1 MKTKKN
7 KKICKK
13 IKILLDR
20 FTGLD
25 IVVLGIGDRLTAID
39 DAKKKI
45 RGFHPRLKEEKMEK
59 FNNTPE
65 DVEIASALTDDELRA
80 RIELYQKILES
91 RKPVNMVSIDWTGI
105 VQDIRKG
112 KPYFAEVKNV
122 NGEMKLNFL
131 TTIMYEGKRFNAT
144 ATAVFRGELPEGTIV
159 KFREGASWK
168 NDYTYYGVVKPNGI
182 EKINEIEA
190 KRLLGIIK

>member
-1 MKTKKN
+1 MKN
-7 KKICKK
+7 
-13 IKILLDR
+13 
-20 FTGLD
+20 
-25 IVVLGIGDRLTAID
+25 
-39 DAKKKI
+39 
-45 RGFHPRLKEEKMEK
+45 LKEM
-59 FNNTPE
+59 T
-65 DVEIASALTDDELRA
+65 DQEIQEL
-80 RIELYQKILES
+80 IQKATEELES
-91 RKPVNMVSIDWTGI
+91 RKPKNLISIDWTGI

-131 TTIMYEGKRFNAT
+131 STIMYEGKRFNAT

>member
-1 MKTKKN
+1 MIN
-7 KKICKK
+7 
-13 IKILLDR
+13 
-20 FTGLD
+20 
-25 IVVLGIGDRLTAID
+25 
-39 DAKKKI
+39 
-45 RGFHPRLKEEKMEK
+45 LKEM
-59 FNNTPE
+59 T
-65 DVEIASALTDDELRA
+65 DQEIQEL
-80 RIELYQKILES
+80 IQKATEELES
-91 RKPVNMVSIDWTGI
+91 RKPKNLISIDWTGI

-131 TTIMYEGKRFNAT
+131 STIMYEGKRFNAT

>member
-1 MKTKKN
+1 MKN
-7 KKICKK
+7 
-13 IKILLDR
+13 
-20 FTGLD
+20 
-25 IVVLGIGDRLTAID
+25 
-39 DAKKKI
+39 
-45 RGFHPRLKEEKMEK
+45 LKEM
-59 FNNTPE
+59 T
-65 DVEIASALTDDELRA
+65 DQEIQEL
-80 RIELYQKILES
+80 IQKATEELES
-91 RKPVNMVSIDWTGI
+91 RKPKNLISIDWTGI

-131 TTIMYEGKRFNAT
+131 STIMYEGKRFNAT

-168 NDYTYYGVVKPNGI
+168 NDYTYYGAVKPNGI

>member
-1 MKTKKN
+1 MEN
-7 KKICKK
+7 
-13 IKILLDR
+13 
-20 FTGLD
+20 
-25 IVVLGIGDRLTAID
+25 
-39 DAKKKI
+39 
-45 RGFHPRLKEEKMEK
+45 LKEM
-59 FNNTPE
+59 T
-65 DVEIASALTDDELRA
+65 DQEIQEL
-80 RIELYQKILES
+80 IQKATEELES
-91 RKPVNMVSIDWTGI
+91 RKPKNLISIDWTGI

-131 TTIMYEGKRFNAT
+131 STIMYEGKRFNAT

>member
-1 MKTKKN
+1 MKN
-7 KKICKK
+7 
-13 IKILLDR
+13 
-20 FTGLD
+20 
-25 IVVLGIGDRLTAID
+25 
-39 DAKKKI
+39 
-45 RGFHPRLKEEKMEK
+45 LKEM
-59 FNNTPE
+59 T
-65 DVEIASALTDDELRA
+65 DQEIQEL
-80 RIELYQKILES
+80 IQKATEELES
-91 RKPVNMVSIDWTGI
+91 RKPKNLISIDWTGI

>member
-1 MKTKKN
+1 MKN
-7 KKICKK
+7 
-13 IKILLDR
+13 
-20 FTGLD
+20 
-25 IVVLGIGDRLTAID
+25 
-39 DAKKKI
+39 
-45 RGFHPRLKEEKMEK
+45 LKEM
-59 FNNTPE
+59 T
-65 DVEIASALTDDELRA
+65 DQEIQEL
-80 RIELYQKILES
+80 IQKATEELES
-91 RKPVNMVSIDWTGI
+91 RKPKNLISIDWTGI

-168 NDYTYYGVVKPNGI
+168 NDYTYYGVVKPNGL